1 MMKLN
6 PFLAAC
12 VGAVGLMGCAENES
26 SDSSSQTLTNVSAR
40 EVRKEAREAV
50 DAASQFAAEN
60 KERFVASMEAKL
72 KECGQK
78 IADFEGK
85 LATLASEYTAKA
97 EGSKALDALREKRT
111 QMGQQLEKL
120 RQSSQEAWQDAKAAV
135 DAAAAEVDKAYENA
149 KSRFKD

>member
-1 MMKLN
+1 MKLN

-12 VGAVGLMGCAENES
+12 VGTAGLMGCAETES
-26 SDSSSQTLTNVSAR
+26 SDSSSPTLTNVSAR

-50 DAASQFAAEN
+50 GAASQFAAEN
-60 KERFVASMEAKL
+60 KERFLASMEAKL

-78 IADFEGK
+78 IADLDAR

-111 QMGQQLEKL
+111 ELGQQLEKL
-120 RQSSQEAWQDAKAAV
+120 RQSSQEAWQDAKTAV
-135 DAAAAEVDKAYENA
+135 EAAAAEVDKAYENA